1 MSVEPY
7 KTKHGMR
14 YLIRG
19 RDYFK
24 RGFSTRQEAIIFE
37 AQHYRIVKLS
47 ILQEMKCE
55 DFFRSFNEFLEER
68 YRMNTVTDSLNKYRE
83 FIHPFFGKMKLREI
97 SNISFRNYNDWVNS
111 LPIKN
116 KGHVFSYTRVFFRFL
131 EEFGLKGLN
140 YNLFFVKKAN
150 EEFDSPRFDYYS
162 IEEFNRFLRGA
173 SDDFDVLF
181 FSLLFFLGLRLEEAR
196 GIKWK
201 DLEHESGR
209 LFIRRSVTNRN
220 KGNRQHVQP
229 CKSISSVRDYKLP
242 NFFFELF
249 DKYKKT
255 KSWKIKEEDF
265 VFANEDGRVITENP
279 IRCRQAMMEK
289 RSGMRHIKI
298 HAFRHSCATLLFND
312 SFEIE
317 QVAAWLGHDSPAT
330 TMKYYAHLL
339 PKRKD
344 VIADY
349 FEKLQKL
356 KK

>member
-1 MSVEPY
+1 MSVSPY
-7 KTKHGMR
+7 RTRHGTR

-24 RGFSTRQEAIIFE
+24 RGFSTREEAIIYE
-37 AQHYRIVKLS
+37 SQHYRIVKLS

-55 DFFRSFNEFLEER
+55 SFFRSFKEFLEER
-68 YRMNTVTDSLNKYRE
+68 YRMNTVTDTLNKYHE
-83 FIHPFFGKMKLREI
+83 FISPFFGKMKLKEI
-97 SNISFRNYNDWVNS
+97 SNISFRNYNDWINT
-111 LPIKN
+111 LPVKN
-116 KGHVFSYTRVFFRFL
+116 KGHIFSYTRVFFRFL

-140 YNLFFVKKAN
+140 YNLFFTKRAN
-150 EEFDSPRFDYYS
+150 AEIETARFDYYS
-162 IEEFNRFLRGA
+162 IEEFNRFLEGA

-201 DLEHESGR
+201 DLDSESGR
-209 LFIRRSVTNRN
+209 LFIRRSLTNRN
-220 KGNRQHVQP
+220 KGNVQHEQP
-229 CKSISSVRDYKLP
+229 CKSASSVRDYKLP
-242 NFFFELF
+242 TFFFELF
-249 DKYKKT
+249 EKYKKT
-255 KSWKIKEEDF
+255 KDWKIEEEDF
-265 VFANEDGRVITENP
+265 VFANASGKVVTESP
-279 IRCRQAMMEK
+279 IRRRQEMMEK
-289 RSGMRHIKI
+289 RSGIRHIKI

-317 QVAAWLGHDSPAT
+317 QVAAWLGHDSPTT

-349 FEKLQKL
+349 FEKLQKS